1 MRRNRQPAAW
11 IAATAMGAALAAAVQ
26 YLGGLIPD
34 IAVIF
39 GPFSVRQLI
48 TGALVNCVL
57 LVFTARAGLASGAVI
72 GVLSAVL
79 AGLLGISQL
88 VLSPV
93 VAAGNAILC
102 LVYWFLEER
111 MNHISG
117 VIAGAVVAAA
127 LIVGAIGVTIRNERK
142 AYLAALPDYNASTM
156 IVGDMAG
163 VLAEET
169 EAEAPEDGTE
179 AAEPEAQG

>member
-57 LVFTARAGLASGAVI
+57 LVFTARAGLEI
-72 GVLSAVL
+72 GRAHV
-79 AGLLGISQL
+79 
-88 VLSPV
+88 
-93 VAAGNAILC
+93 
-102 LVYWFLEER
+102 
-111 MNHISG
+111 
-117 VIAGAVVAAA
+117 
-127 LIVGAIGVTIRNERK
+127 
-142 AYLAALPDYNASTM
+142 
-156 IVGDMAG
+156 
-163 VLAEET
+163 
-169 EAEAPEDGTE
+169 
-179 AAEPEAQG
+179 

>member
-1 MRRNRQPAAW
+1 MRRNRQPAVW

-57 LVFTARAGLASGAVI
+57 LVFTARAGLASGAAI
-72 GVLSAVL
+72 GAVSAVL
-79 AGLLGISQL
+79 AALLGISQL

-93 VAAGNAILC
+93 VAAGNILLC

-111 MNHISG
+111 MNHICG
-117 VIAGAVVAAA
+117 VVAGAAVKCGFLWLTAPLVLAAA
-127 LIVGAIGVTIRNERK
+127 GLPEKQTAMLSVMFSWPQFVT
-142 AYLAALPDYNASTM
+142 ALCGGLLAWAVLPR
-156 IVGDMAG
+156 VRRR
-163 VLAEET
+163 
-169 EAEAPEDGTE
+169 
-179 AAEPEAQG
+179 